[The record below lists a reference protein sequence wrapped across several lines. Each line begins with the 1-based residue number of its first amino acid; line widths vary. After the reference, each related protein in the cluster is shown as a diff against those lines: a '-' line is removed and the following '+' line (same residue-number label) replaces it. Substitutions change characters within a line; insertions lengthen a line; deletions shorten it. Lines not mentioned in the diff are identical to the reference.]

1 MYGIKSGSLISSSC
15 QHWRLDKLIWT
26 TVWRSGGG
34 GERGEEENV
43 ILGLGWRRFSAGV
56 RVNERVESKHR
67 LFNILS
73 VLCYQS
79 LRSIGKGG
87 WNYIQSQ
94 WDPCIINIVDWI
106 KTCLI
111 NKLSPVILAIHVV
124 GLRFYINSKN
134 QLLKIYKL
142 MIITDDITAIWL
154 RCVIFQEDIQDKRW
168 RHKCS
173 RLFPL
178 LLFKTLWLITYIFFN
193 WNYLYIHF
201 IRFHGKPNYL
211 ILLIMQNEK
220 GVLYL

>member
-1 MYGIKSGSLISSSC
+1 M
-15 QHWRLDKLIWT
+15 
-26 TVWRSGGG
+26 
-34 GERGEEENV
+34 

-56 RVNERVESKHR
+56 RVNERVRVESKHR

-73 VLCYQS
+73 VLCYET

-142 MIITDDITAIWL
+142 MIITDDITPIWL
-154 RCVIFQEDIQDKRW
+154 GS
-168 RHKCS
+168 S
-173 RLFPL
+173 RKIYKIRDGVTSVLGFFP
-178 LLFKTLWLITYIFFN
+178 FSYSKHYGWWLICFLIEIIYTYTSSDFMVN
-193 WNYLYIHF
+193 QT
-201 IRFHGKPNYL
+201 
-211 ILLIMQNEK
+211 ILFC
-220 GVLYL
+220 

>member
-1 MYGIKSGSLISSSC
+1 MESSLGVSSVHPVSTE
-15 QHWRLDKLIWT
+15 DWT
-26 TVWRSGGG
+26 SWYERQSGGQEGVEREERRRMWFWGWVG
-34 GERGEEENV
+34 GDLVLVSEWTGECE
-43 ILGLGWRRFSAGV
+43 
-56 RVNERVESKHR
+56 
-67 LFNILS
+67 
-73 VLCYQS
+73 
-79 LRSIGKGG
+79 SIGKGG
-87 WNYIQSQ
+87 WNYIQ
-94 WDPCIINIVDWI
+94 WDPWVIHTVDWI
-106 KTCLI
+106 ETCLI